1 MKRFGF
7 AIRTGGDPEISR
19 ALAEG
24 IERGTTEASSV
35 TGCAVPPDARML
47 AKAYGPPK
55 REGLGEH
62 CSVAV
67 RRVAMMRHTPQEWAR
82 MTEDARVFYGGSNYT
97 PRWIERL
104 LIGWTIIWMGVS
116 WLYHQQDRLLN
127 RRAL

>member
-24 IERGTTEASSV
+24 IDLGTRRNLEQHSS
-35 TGCAVPPDARML
+35 
-47 AKAYGPPK
+47 
-55 REGLGEH
+55 E
-62 CSVAV
+62 AV
-67 RRVAMMRHTPQEWAR
+67 RRVAMMRHTPQEWAQ
-82 MTEDARVFYGGSNYT
+82 MTEDARVFYGGNHYT

-104 LIGWTIIWMGVS
+104 LIGWAIIWMGVS

-127 RRAL
+127 RRTL